1 MALSKNAKGG
11 KHKMRELLVS
21 SGMLEADCTRQRCN
35 YYIVV
40 DEMQIDGAP
49 ACESYGN
56 KDVGWDGEVAVIPHI
71 TISISRIDELAE
83 LLLRNGVTPTTLRDV
98 VEDWL

>member
-1 MALSKNAKGG
+1 
-11 KHKMRELLVS
+11 MRELLVS
-21 SGMLEADCTRQRCN
+21 SGMLEEDGARQRCD

-40 DEMQIDGAP
+40 DQMEIDGSP
-49 ACESYGN
+49 ACESYGI
-56 KDVGWDGEVAVIPHI
+56 KVVGWDGDVAVIPHI